1 MKQRRKKGPVDRDTL
16 IGMAADMF
24 RAKGFDGTTLDEI
37 SGQAGVSRFKLYA
50 WFGSKE
56 GILKAA
62 FNATWARIN
71 EELTAKLRAEMDF
84 RQTLEV
90 LLFVILDFAER
101 RDPIAAM
108 FLEFSRREGVDGHL
122 QPEVLRFNRIIEDA
136 VNAARE
142 NVRQGETLG
151 EPLAKSKVF
160 PPMVTRMITIGERS
174 GALEKLLSK
183 IAEFYDQQVKATVEG
198 LTALIEPLMIG
209 VMGFIVGGIVLAI
222 FLPIFKLQAK
232 LQSGG

>member
-1 MKQRRKKGPVDRDTL
+1 MKQRRKRGPMDRDAL
-16 IGMAADMF
+16 IGMAADLF
-24 RAKGFDGTTLDEI
+24 RAKGFDGTTLDQI
-37 SGQAGVSRFKLYA
+37 SKQTGVSRFKLYA

-71 EELTAKLRAEMDF
+71 EQLIAKLRAEMDF

-90 LLFVILDFAER
+90 LLFVIQDFAER

-136 VNAARE
+136 IRRAVER
-142 NVRQGETLG
+142 GEIHPIKPAL
-151 EPLAKSKVF
+151 L
-160 PPMVTRMITIGERS
+160 RS
-174 GALEKLLSK
+174 MLFA
-183 IAEFYDQQVKATVEG
+183 VVEG
-198 LTALIEPLMIG
+198 LLYQVYLAENRAGVEAGFELGEIPGALMRFVE
-209 VMGFIVGGIVLAI
+209 
-222 FLPIFKLQAK
+222 PIFRQKNA
-232 LQSGG
+232 

>member
-1 MKQRRKKGPVDRDTL
+1 MKQRRKRGAMDRDAL
-16 IGMAADMF
+16 IGMAADLF
-24 RAKGFDGTTLDEI
+24 RAKGFDGTTLDQI
-37 SGQAGVSRFKLYA
+37 SKQTGVSRFKLYA

-71 EELTAKLRAEMDF
+71 EQLIAKLRAEMDF

-90 LLFVILDFAER
+90 LLFVIQDFAER

-136 VNAARE
+136 IRRAVER
-142 NVRQGETLG
+142 GEIHPIKPAL
-151 EPLAKSKVF
+151 L
-160 PPMVTRMITIGERS
+160 RS
-174 GALEKLLSK
+174 MLFA
-183 IAEFYDQQVKATVEG
+183 VVEG
-198 LTALIEPLMIG
+198 LLYQVYLAENRAGVEAGFELGEIPGALMRFVE
-209 VMGFIVGGIVLAI
+209 
-222 FLPIFKLQAK
+222 PIFRK
-232 LQSGG
+232 GG